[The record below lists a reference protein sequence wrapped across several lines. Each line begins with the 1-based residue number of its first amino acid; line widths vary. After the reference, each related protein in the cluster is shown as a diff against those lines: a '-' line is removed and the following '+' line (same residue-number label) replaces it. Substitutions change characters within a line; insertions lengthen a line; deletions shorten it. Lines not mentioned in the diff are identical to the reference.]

1 MTKSAMAVPGLAEG
15 QVNTVKMDG
24 SQWSKL
30 TLLTTQN
37 LARSYCKQLNTN
49 HHHHHHH
56 HQVCRHSAVLQ
67 CCNAAGQSGFKSAD
81 MYLPCM
87 GHNCHARQQ
96 HRKESDLVKQR
107 REILD
112 IYWWLQSPRYGF
124 QTKQLESKNLYNQK
138 IADYKIT
145 PCRLSS
151 RHFSTLDLP
160 GHLHQWGPNS
170 AKQNGHRKPPRHI

>member
-81 MYLPCM
+81 TYLVWGIIAMP
-87 GHNCHARQQ
+87 GNNI
-96 HRKESDLVKQR
+96 ER
-107 REILD
+107 RMIL
-112 IYWWLQSPRYGF
+112 
-124 QTKQLESKNLYNQK
+124 
-138 IADYKIT
+138 
-145 PCRLSS
+145 
-151 RHFSTLDLP
+151 
-160 GHLHQWGPNS
+160 
-170 AKQNGHRKPPRHI
+170 